1 MKKLL
6 ILPLLILL
14 GSCVSYYHPET
25 ALVDGVYYAEDDP
38 SYVVYQDAYSG
49 AYYPWSSLDYFYMG
63 YYSYPRLLHSG
74 YSFGFRYGFASPYY
88 PYSYYGS
95 APWFVSL
102 YNYPHD
108 HGRRPYRGFC
118 SHYGDCRSRDNGRR
132 HGDGSERFAESS
144 DDKSHNREGEDEF
157 TDFDKYST
165 DESIERNS
173 GGGYSTSTGGSR
185 YVATSGPG
193 NPGDRGVVIRSS
205 KTSKSG
211 KSYLEPGTTTGKQ
224 GLDVTS
230 SASTSTSTKPPV
242 SSSNSTRTNSTS
254 RSVNRGSSSSSVSS
268 RQRTHSGRSGYS
280 SSRSLS
286 SGRRSSGSSKTS
298 RSTSPD

>member
-14 GSCVSYYHPET
+14 SGCVSYYQPET
-25 ALVDGVYYAEDDP
+25 ALEDGVYYAEDDP

-95 APWFVSL
+95 TPWFVSL
-102 YNYPHD
+102 YNYPYD
-108 HGRRPYRGFC
+108 HGGRPYRGFC

-132 HGDGSERFAESS
+132 RGDGVERYSENS
-144 DDKSHNREGEDEF
+144 DDKSHRRDGEEEF
-157 TDFDKYST
+157 TNFDKYST
-165 DESIERNS
+165 DESIEHND

-185 YVATSGPG
+185 YVATTAPG
-193 NPGDRGVVIRSS
+193 NPGDRGMLIRSS

-211 KSYLEPGTTTGKQ
+211 KSYLEPGTTSAKQ

-230 SASTSTSTKPPV
+230 SNSTSTEPAN
-242 SSSNSTRTNSTS
+242 SSRNSTRTNTAN
-254 RSVNRGSSSSSVSS
+254 RSVKRGSSSSSGSS
-268 RQRTHSGRSGYS
+268 RQRVHSGSSGYS
-280 SSRSLS
+280 PSRSLS
-286 SGRRSSGSSKTS
+286 SGRRGSRSSKTS
-298 RSTSPD
+298 KSTSPD